1 MKPETFCQ
9 SCSMPMDGS
18 DLWGTEADGS
28 KNPEY
33 CKYCYSNGAFTHPGI
48 TLEEMKKHMMQIM
61 DGQNIPADIVEAAIK
76 RLPLLERWKNE
87 VPIIQ

>member
-1 MKPETFCQ
+1 MSHQLFCQ
-9 SCSMPMDGS
+9 SCSMPMDGPELLGS
-18 DLWGTEADGS
+18 EADGS
-28 KNPEY
+28 TSEKY
-33 CKYCYSNGAFTHPGI
+33 CKYCYHNGAFTHPGI

-61 DGQNIPADIVEAAIK
+61 DGQAIPADIVEAAIK